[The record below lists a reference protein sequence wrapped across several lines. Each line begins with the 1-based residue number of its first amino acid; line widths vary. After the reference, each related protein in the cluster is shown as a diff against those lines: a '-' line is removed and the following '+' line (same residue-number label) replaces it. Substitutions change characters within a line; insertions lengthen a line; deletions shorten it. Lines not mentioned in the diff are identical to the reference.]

1 MDSELFEEWVREQ
14 DRKFSLEGRK
24 VALVIDNSTAHP
36 ITGNL
41 KSITLYFLHPNKTS
55 CLQPMDQGV
64 IRSLKCKYRTP
75 IIKMIINAIDNGK
88 QMPSISILEAMKM
101 LAHSWSEVSESTII
115 NCFHKP
121 GFKEGVLDV
130 DDDPFSGFKS
140 SIGQLRQRD
149 ENLIP
154 NDSTYKDILTVD
166 DDIAVMGGVMTDEE
180 IVQDLIE
187 IDGTITKPTTEEIRR
202 AIDTLVNFSMFSQ
215 SGKIGKIALKASKL
229 FEKELCDSVKQ
240 TFVSDFFEKK

>member
-41 KSITLYFLHPNKTS
+41 KSVTLYFLHPNKTS

-64 IRSLKCKYRTP
+64 IRSLKCKDRTH

-101 LAHSWSEVSESTII
+101 LAHSWGEVSKSTII

-121 GFKEGVLDV
+121 GFK
-130 DDDPFSGFKS
+130 
-140 SIGQLRQRD
+140 
-149 ENLIP
+149 
-154 NDSTYKDILTVD
+154 
-166 DDIAVMGGVMTDEE
+166 
-180 IVQDLIE
+180 
-187 IDGTITKPTTEEIRR
+187 
-202 AIDTLVNFSMFSQ
+202 
-215 SGKIGKIALKASKL
+215 
-229 FEKELCDSVKQ
+229 
-240 TFVSDFFEKK
+240 